1 MEAWRTSVPIVPVV
15 PIIPVVPIAPVVAI
29 VPVVQIVPVV
39 LIVSNVSMFQRTID
53 PLLASDKAQGACGSQ
68 GRASVPLAV
77 FSLHALRF
85 DVGLGVAGSSLVVHE
100 VVVGLAEA
108 RTGGRGSSRFKAG
121 GHVGAE
127 ALVACVHGD
136 VDEVIDHDLHEEI
149 DPRAVE
155 QAGGVDEDGARVEGQ
170 EVGHPHERAA
180 PLEEGILPRLR
191 GQGGRAVGGAETV
204 HEGLKL
210 GRAALLAAAV
220 VAVVVVEGAGPK
232 SATTGQ
238 PGELL
243 ALVEATVELRPLA
256 TLEEEEVNLAVVVG
270 ERTLGGVAQEARH
283 GTGGQGTDAPTGFE
297 TGKGLRPKAEDEGQI
312 DSEKP
317 HVARKSVEAS
327 ADHGLLTRQARQLAV
342 RGVAE
347 VGQHQQHDAHE
358 VVERVRVVE
367 HPSRGQAEEDG
378 DDGDG
383 VGMDAQSLPDE
394 GEEEADGAREM
405 DVEPFLRV
413 LRLHGCLQEVLEAA
427 VSHIV

>member
-1 MEAWRTSVPIVPVV
+1 MP
-15 PIIPVVPIAPVVAI
+15 
-29 VPVVQIVPVV
+29 
-39 LIVSNVSMFQRTID
+39 
-53 PLLASDKAQGACGSQ
+53 PLGSDKDQGACGSQ
-68 GRASVPLAV
+68 EAASIPPGSF

-85 DVGLGVAGSSLVVHE
+85 DVGPGVAGSSLVVHE

-108 RTGGRGSSRFKAG
+108 RTGGRGSSRFEAG

-127 ALVACVHGD
+127 VLVARVHGD
-136 VDEVIDHDLHEEI
+136 VNEVIDHDLHEEI

-155 QAGGVDEDGARVEGQ
+155 QAGGIDEDGARVEGQ

-180 PLEEGILPRLR
+180 PLEEGVLPGLR

-220 VAVVVVEGAGPK
+220 VAVVVVEGAGPE

-238 PGELL
+238 PGEFL
-243 ALVEATVELRPLA
+243 ALVDATVELRPLA
-256 TLEEEEVNLAVVVG
+256 TLEEEEVDLAVVVG
-270 ERTLGGVAQEARH
+270 EGTLGGVAQEARH

-297 TGKGLRPKAEDEGQI
+297 TGQGLRPKAEDEGQI

-342 RGVAE
+342 GGVAE

-358 VVERVRVVE
+358 VVDRVRVVE

-405 DVEPFLRV
+405 DVKPFLRV